1 MSDWGDP
8 MSDGGIGVTPPAVF
22 LEADSEEKTPTPQ
35 TLLLY
40 VGIAVVVATIA
51 LLPLHLYLAGYLSGV
66 TGSIVLSTAMLRD
79 QRMQAKSDYIFLKW
93 FKPTAAVF
101 KWIVFVGSFVHI
113 IFLAIEKTK

>member
-1 MSDWGDP
+1 MSDWGHSL
-8 MSDGGIGVTPPAVF
+8 SDGGPGVSPPSVF
-22 LEADSEEKTPTPQ
+22 LEADSEEKTPTPP
-35 TLLLY
+35 TFLLY
-40 VGIAVVVATIA
+40 VVIAVVVATIA

>member
-8 MSDGGIGVTPPAVF
+8 MSDGGLGVTPPAVF
-22 LEADSEEKTPTPQ
+22 LEADSEEKTPTPPVP
-35 TLLLY
+35 LLC
-40 VGIAVVVATIA
+40 VGIAVVAATIA
-51 LLPLHLYLAGYLSGV
+51 LLPLKMYIEGYLFGV
-66 TGSIVLSTAMLRD
+66 VGSIVLSIAMLLD

-101 KWIVFVGSFVHI
+101 KWIVFVGSFAHI